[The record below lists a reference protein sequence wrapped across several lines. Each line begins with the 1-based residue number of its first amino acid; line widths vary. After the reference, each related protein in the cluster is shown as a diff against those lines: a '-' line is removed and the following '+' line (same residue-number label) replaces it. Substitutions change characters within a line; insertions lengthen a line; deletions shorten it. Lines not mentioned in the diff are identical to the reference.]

1 MIERE
6 SKFVQKY
13 FFQVEDEM
21 MGEFLNLPCG
31 IYLASDEDLNE
42 SPLPTTN
49 SLPVEEP
56 VCICFDFKLGI

>member
-1 MIERE
+1 MYN
-6 SKFVQKY
+6 KFV
-13 FFQVEDEM
+13 QVEDEM

-42 SPLPTTN
+42 SLQPTTM

-56 VCICFDFKLGI
+56 VCIYFNY